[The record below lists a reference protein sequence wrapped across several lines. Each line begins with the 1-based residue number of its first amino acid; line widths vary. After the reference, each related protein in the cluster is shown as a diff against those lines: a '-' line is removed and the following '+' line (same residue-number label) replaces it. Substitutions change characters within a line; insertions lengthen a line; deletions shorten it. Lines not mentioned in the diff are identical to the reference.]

1 MKRIDI
7 EELLEGLGEIEDKR
21 RQWGNLRHKLT
32 EILFIS
38 LCAIMC
44 GMEDIDGIVI
54 FGEERQEW
62 LRKYIELKN
71 GVPSAATYER
81 VLRMLDPKEVEKFY
95 RSWAKALHEEAGTS
109 QISID
114 GKTICGAGAAQKV
127 HMVSAWAKE
136 DGLCLG
142 QIRTEEKSNEITAIP
157 ELLKLIDV
165 SECVVS
171 IDAMGCQKK
180 IAEAIREKDA
190 DYLLA
195 VKGNQAA
202 LNEGI
207 REYMESIVVGDE
219 PEAIVDCWDSG
230 YEKGHGRIE
239 RRIVTVCACP
249 EWKGVT
255 DEWKDI
261 HTLIRYDCI
270 REKMGRI
277 EEKVDKKA
285 ATNSASSC
293 TRYYI
298 SSIRAVDAKLISG
311 YLRGHWA
318 IENQLHWMLDV
329 VFREDSST
337 VRMNHAPENLNIL
350 RKTALSL
357 LRSTPSSKRMS
368 TRAKLAKA
376 ALNPEFLSL
385 ALFGK

>member
-1 MKRIDI
+1 MKRIDVK
-7 EELLEGLGEIEDKR
+7 ELLAGLEEIKDKR

-32 EILFIS
+32 DILFII

-44 GMEDIDGIVI
+44 GMQDIDGIAM

-62 LRKYIELKN
+62 LRQYIEMKN
-71 GVPSAATYER
+71 GAPSYATYER
-81 VLRMLDPKEVEKFY
+81 VLRMLEPKEVEKFY
-95 RSWAKALHEEAGTS
+95 RAWAKALHNEAGTS

-114 GKTICGAGAAQKV
+114 GKTICGAGAEQKV

-157 ELLKLIDV
+157 ELLKMLDV

-180 IAEAIREKDA
+180 IAEAIREKKA
-190 DYLLA
+190 DYILA
-195 VKGNQAA
+195 VKGNQPA

-207 REYMESIVVGDE
+207 IEYMAGIDAGQD
-219 PEAIVDCWDSG
+219 PEAIVNRWDSG
-230 YEKGHGRIE
+230 YEKAHGRIE

-255 DEWKDI
+255 DEWRDI
-261 HTLIRYDCI
+261 HTLVRYECT
-270 REKMGRI
+270 REKRKTA
-277 EEKVDKKA
+277 EEKPDEVTK
-285 ATNSASSC
+285 SRY

-298 SSIRAVDAKLISG
+298 SSIQAVDAALMAK
-311 YLRGHWA
+311 YLRGHWS

-329 VFREDSST
+329 VFREDASS

-350 RKTALSL
+350 RKAALSL
-357 LRSTPSSKRMS
+357 LRSTPVKGRMS
-368 TRAKLAKA
+368 AKAKMFKA
-376 ALNPEFLSL
+376 ALNPDFLTRV
-385 ALFGK
+385 LFGK

>member
-7 EELLEGLGEIEDKR
+7 EELLEELATIEDKR
-21 RQWGNLRHKLT
+21 RQWGNLRHKLV
-32 EILFIS
+32 EILFICI
-38 LCAIMC
+38 CAIMC
-44 GMEDIDGIVI
+44 GMEDIEGIAI
-54 FGEERQEW
+54 FGQERQEW

-71 GVPSAATYER
+71 GAPSAATYER
-81 VLRMLDPKEVEKFY
+81 VLRMMEPKELEKFY
-95 RSWAKALHEEAGTS
+95 RSWAKALHEESETS

-142 QIRTEEKSNEITAIP
+142 QVRTEEKSNEITAIP

-180 IAEAIREKDA
+180 IAEAIRGKDA

-195 VKGNQAA
+195 VKGNQPA
-202 LNEGI
+202 LHEGI
-207 REYMESIVVGDE
+207 SEYMESIEAGHE
-219 PEAIVDCWDSG
+219 PEAIVDRWNSG
-230 YEKGHGRIE
+230 CEKSHGRIE

-270 REKMGRI
+270 RERI
-277 EEKVDKKA
+277 GQTDEKADL
-285 ATNSASSC
+285 SSTSTY

-357 LRSTPSSKRMS
+357 LRSTPTSKRMS

-376 ALNPEFLSL
+376 ALNPDFLSL

>member
-7 EELLEGLGEIEDKR
+7 EELLAGLSGIEDKR

-32 EILFIS
+32 DILFII

-44 GMEDIDGIVI
+44 GMEDIDGIAI

-62 LRKYIELKN
+62 LRKYIEMKN
-71 GVPSAATYER
+71 GAPSYATYER
-81 VLRMLDPKEVEKFY
+81 VLRMLEPKELEKFY
-95 RSWAKALHEEAGTS
+95 RSWARALHSDEGTS

-114 GKTICGAGAAQKV
+114 GKTICGAGAEQKV

-142 QIRTEEKSNEITAIP
+142 QIKTDEKTNEITAIP
-157 ELLKLIDV
+157 ELVKLLDV

-180 IAEAIREKDA
+180 IAAAIREKNA

-195 VKGNQAA
+195 VKGNQPT

-207 REYMESIVVGDE
+207 CEYMSSIEAGQE
-219 PEAIVDCWDSG
+219 PEAIVDHWDSG
-230 YEKGHGRIE
+230 YEKNHGRIE
-239 RRIVTVCACP
+239 RRLVTVCACP

-255 DEWKDI
+255 DEWRDI
-261 HTLIRYDCI
+261 HTLVRYECT
-270 REKMGRI
+270 REKRRDA
-277 EEKVDKKA
+277 EEKPDEITK
-285 ATNSASSC
+285 SSY

-298 SSIRAVDAKLISG
+298 SSIQAVDAALMAK
-311 YLRGHWA
+311 YLRGHWS

-329 VFREDSST
+329 VFREDNSSI
-337 VRMNHAPENLNIL
+337 RMNHAPENLNIL
-350 RKTALSL
+350 RKIALSL
-357 LRSTPSSKRMS
+357 LRSSPAKGRMS
-368 TRAKLAKA
+368 AKAKMSKA
-376 ALNPEFLSL
+376 ALNPDFLSL

>member
-1 MKRIDI
+1 MKRIDVN
-7 EELLEGLGEIEDKR
+7 ELLGSLSEIEDKR
-21 RQWGNLRHKLT
+21 RQWGNIRHKLT
-32 EILFIS
+32 DVLFII

-44 GMEDIDGIVI
+44 GMEDIDGIAI

-62 LRKYIELKN
+62 LKKYIEMKR
-71 GVPSAATYER
+71 GAPSYATYER
-81 VLRMLDPKEVEKFY
+81 ILRMLEPREMEKFY
-95 RSWAKALHEEAGTS
+95 RSWAKALHDEEGTS

-114 GKTICGAGAAQKV
+114 GKTICGAGPEQKV

-142 QIRTEEKSNEITAIP
+142 QIKTDEKSNEIMAIP
-157 ELLKLIDV
+157 ELLKMLDV

-180 IAEAIREKDA
+180 IAEAIREKEA

-195 VKGNQAA
+195 VKGNQPT

-207 REYMESIVVGDE
+207 GEYMASIEAGQE
-219 PEAIVDCWDSG
+219 PEAVVDHWDSG
-230 YEKGHGRIE
+230 YEKDHGRIE

-249 EWKGVT
+249 EWKGVS

-261 HTLIRYDCI
+261 HTLVRYECH
-270 REKMGRI
+270 REKRKDAEGQLDEDTM
-277 EEKVDKKA
+277 
-285 ATNSASSC
+285 SSY

-298 SSIRAVDAKLISG
+298 SSIQAVDAELMAK
-311 YLRGHWA
+311 YLRGHWS

-329 VFREDSST
+329 VFREDDSS

-350 RKTALSL
+350 RKIALSL
-357 LRSTPSSKRMS
+357 LRSTPVNKRMS
-368 TRAKLAKA
+368 AKAKLAKA
-376 ALNPEFLSL
+376 ALNPDFLSL